1 MKNNPVFQYRRI
13 GRTALRP
20 VLIFVLAVQM
30 TIAMIPHATA
40 QRQVPIVRDAEIEA
54 LVREYAQPILKAA
67 GLGKSNIKIVLVND
81 QNFNAFVVGRRIF
94 VHTGALMAANSPNE
108 IIGVLAHEAGHIA
121 GGHQERLRQQLEAA
135 QTLAIVAAVLGVGVG
150 IAGAATNTG
159 GLAQAGGGLAV
170 GGAEFARRGLLGYQR
185 SEEAT
190 ADRSA
195 ITYLNRTKQS
205 AKGMLATFERFS
217 RDLALSGVRVD
228 PYRISHPL
236 PRERI
241 ANISTLA
248 KKSPYFDKKD
258 PPALQQRHDMMRA
271 KIAAYTGGP
280 GSVRQL
286 FRKNPR
292 SAAALYGDAMTTFL
306 YGSQRSALK
315 KTNALLKNSP
325 DNPFFH
331 ELRGEILMKANKPA
345 DAAAAYKKAVKL
357 DRSKSGVLKISYGK
371 ALLAAG
377 DEASVKQSAKVF
389 RQGLDRDRELVSGH
403 RYLAQAYGRLGRI
416 PEAELA
422 TAEMHFYSGNHEEAK
437 IFALRAQ
444 KRLKR
449 GSPRWV
455 QAQDIV
461 NFKVP
466 KKKRR

>member
-1 MKNNPVFQYRRI
+1 MGK
-13 GRTALRP
+13 P
-20 VLIFVLAVQM
+20 VLRLILILLIAVQM
-30 TIAMIPHATA
+30 TAGSIPYASA

-54 LVREYAQPILKAA
+54 LVGEYARPILKAA
-67 GLGKSNIKIVLVND
+67 GLGRSNIKIILVND
-81 QNFNAFVVGRRIF
+81 PSFNAFVVGRRIF
-94 VHTGALMAANSPNE
+94 IHTGALLAARSPNE

-135 QTLAIVAAVLGVGVG
+135 QTLAIVAALLGIGVG
-150 IAGAATNTG
+150 IAGAATDTG
-159 GLAQAGGGLAV
+159 GLAQAGGGIAV

-185 SEEAT
+185 SEEVT

-205 AKGMLATFERFS
+205 AKGMLETFQRFAKN
-217 RDLALSGVRVD
+217 LALSGVRVD

-241 ANISTLA
+241 ANISSLA
-248 KKSPYFDKKD
+248 KKSPFFDKTD

-280 GSVRQL
+280 GAVRQL

-292 SAAALYGDAMTTFL
+292 SAAALYGDAISTFL

-315 KTNALLKNSP
+315 KTNALLKKGSK
-325 DNPFFH
+325 NPFYH
-331 ELRGEILMKANKPA
+331 ELRGEILMKANKPT
-345 DAAAAYKKAVKL
+345 DAAAAYKKAVAL
-357 DRSKSGVLKISYGK
+357 DRSKSGVLKIAYGK

-377 DEASVKQSAKVF
+377 TNASVKQSAKIF

-422 TAEMHFYSGNHEEAK
+422 TAEMHFYSGSYEKAK

-444 KRLKR
+444 KGLKR

-466 KKKRR
+466 KRQRR